1 MGVYLNGHKTAAYLN
16 GKRVGAYLNGKLIW
30 GNKVLPII
38 LNPTELIWKGVES
51 GSSSYK
57 YMTISGGKSPFTLSN
72 IPSWATA
79 GIKGAFETHI
89 TVYPNSQ
96 NTGTSNR
103 TGTITVTDVKGNSA
117 TFTVIQEIMAIFFV
131 IVGNGN
137 IMYTD
142 DGGDIWV

>member
-30 GNKVLPII
+30 GGKVLP
-38 LNPTELIWKGVES
+38 LTLDPTELIWKGVES
-51 GSSSYK
+51 GSSSFK
-57 YMTISGGKSPFTLSN
+57 NVTISGGKSPFILSN

-79 GIKGAFETHI
+79 SIEGALGTHI
-89 TVYPNSQ
+89 AVYPNSQ

-103 TGTITVTDVKGNSA
+103 TGTITVTDVRGNSA
-117 TFTVIQEIMAIFFV
+117 TLTVTQGIMAIFFV

-142 DGGDIWV
+142 DGGQTWV

>member
-30 GNKVLPII
+30 GGKVLP
-38 LNPTELIWKGVES
+38 LTLDPPELIWKGVES
-51 GSSSYK
+51 GFSSYK
-57 YMTISGGKSPFTLSN
+57 YVTISGGKSPFTLSN

-79 GIKGAFETHI
+79 SIAGALGTHI

-103 TGTITVTDVKGNSA
+103 TGTITVTDVRGNSA
-117 TFTVIQEIMAIFFV
+117 TLTITQEIITVFV

-142 DGGDIWV
+142 DGGQTWV